1 VCVIATHEQDG
12 DGDKSS
18 SAHRPPPRLVSFGL
32 GVRHGVIRCKSAATH
47 VGGSLVGVNVD
58 FDMQPMQLRMAIAPD
73 PDKAHCRCTAA
84 RGMVFLM

>member
-18 SAHRPPPRLVSFGL
+18 SGHRPPPRLVGFGL
-32 GVRHGVIRCKSAATH
+32 GARHRVIQCKSAATH

-58 FDMQPMQLRMAIAPD
+58 FDMQRMQLWMAIAPD

-84 RGMVFLM
+84 AAWSF